1 MKHVFTGLLSL
12 ILLAA
17 ANPLYA
23 QDKPLPEIKMPD
35 IPYKPLVKKG
45 WVGQFVYSL
54 KFNDSTGTG
63 KGKNRVYYHVI
74 VDRLNSGFVELSN
87 EVRGAI
93 RRNQPDKNNVQRYEC
108 WIGSGTKN
116 TWNKH
121 DETDTVIVPTGQQ
134 GRDGI
139 TGRLERFYRYTSDTN
154 WVKGFLTNADLQID
168 YETGKYS
175 LAVPFV
181 DYKLEGT
188 ETMIETV
195 YSTGK
200 KTSKINKDNKTHGI
214 SNVAWL
220 TTGEWMMLEGDFKKG
235 QNEISIRQRIPVAL
249 EQYYNEKKLPVKKG
263 FIEFYMVLKKVP
275 FDTMQ

>member
-12 ILLAA
+12 VLFAA
-17 ANPLYA
+17 VNHLNA

-35 IPYKPLVKKG
+35 IPYKPSVKKG

-74 VDRLNSGFVELSN
+74 VNRLNSGFVELSN
-87 EVRGAI
+87 EIRGAI

-116 TWNKH
+116 TWSKH
-121 DETDTVIVPTGQQ
+121 DEIDTVIVPTGLL

-154 WVKGFLTNADLQID
+154 WVKGYLTNVDLQID

-175 LAVPFV
+175 LAVPYV
-181 DYKLEGT
+181 EYTLEGT

-200 KTSKINKDNKTHGI
+200 KTSKINKDNKSHKLSNI
-214 SNVAWL
+214 SWL
-220 TTGEWMMLEGDFKKG
+220 STGEWMMQEGDFKKG
-235 QNEISIRQRIPVAL
+235 QTEIIIRQRIPVNL
-249 EQYYNEKKLPVKKG
+249 EQSYNDKKLPVKKG
-263 FIEFYMVLKKVP
+263 FMEFYLVLKKVG
-275 FDTMQ
+275 